1 MANEIAVTT
10 AGRVNV
16 VGFPIMQRTLNCA
29 EAILAGDVVRV
40 VPSSTGA
47 AQFTKGNATATVT
60 TPETITGEAQIYGV
74 ATHSAN
80 AGQALTAI
88 RKGKMSGWTF
98 SQAYG
103 AVVWLSDTDGR
114 LSEVAGTINLI
125 IGHIVPTTANPR
137 GDAEDKILE
146 IDITGIVV

>member
-10 AGRVNV
+10 AGRVHV
-16 VGFPIMQRTLNCA
+16 VGFPQVFRCLNA
-29 EAILAGDVVRV
+29 NEAILAGDAVRII
-40 VPSSTGA
+40 PSSTGA
-47 AQFTKGNATATVT
+47 AQFTKANASGTLTTETV
-60 TPETITGEAQIYGV
+60 TGEAQLYGI

-88 RKGKMSGWTF
+88 RKGRMSGWTF

-103 AVVWLSDTDGR
+103 AAVWLSDTDGR
-114 LSEVAGTINLI
+114 LSEVAGTVNML

-137 GDAEDKILE
+137 GDAEDKILD
-146 IDITGIVV
+146 IDITGIPV